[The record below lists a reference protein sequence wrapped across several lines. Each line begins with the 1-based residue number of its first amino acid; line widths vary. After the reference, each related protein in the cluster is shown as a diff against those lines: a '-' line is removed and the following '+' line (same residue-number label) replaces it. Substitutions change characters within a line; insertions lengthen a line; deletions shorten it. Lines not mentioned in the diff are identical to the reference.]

1 MQSTFFA
8 EPEKS
13 RFIDSGLFVFVALL
27 SNLKEEGWG
36 RGAGGGPWPGGETWA
51 GGRPNGFL
59 MEYFNNVFQ

>member
-36 RGAGGGPWPGGETWA
+36 RGGRGPAGRLGP